1 MNKWQNYVF
10 LIALMGTSV
19 SCDYIGR
26 VERRASEL
34 NALEDKSAALAMK
47 NQELKN
53 EIDRLKFQVSKM
65 ETEHQFLQVQLE
77 ESNDSK
83 VSRSIASV
91 AKFVPKNEDHV
102 KYDIYQWTPD
112 QIKAIAKSEFKKEN
126 YVKAAQ
132 FYKAFSLHYPNHAE
146 FDDEFLFNAG
156 VAAYESGR
164 YHKWTLDHLNELVSQ
179 YPTSKYYRG
188 AKLWMA
194 LTHLQ
199 MGKRDQF
206 FETVEEFR
214 KKYRNTPEWDIL
226 SAHYEKIVQDFK
238 N

>member
-1 MNKWQNYVF
+1 MKKWQNYFF
-10 LIALMGTSV
+10 LITLMGSTV

-26 VERRASEL
+26 VEQRAAEL
-34 NALEDKSAALAMK
+34 NRLEDKAAALSMK
-47 NQELKN
+47 NQELNN
-53 EIDRLKFQVSKM
+53 EIDRLRFQVSKM

-77 ESNDSK
+77 EKKGSK
-83 VSRSIASV
+83 ASRSIASV
-91 AKFVPKNEDHV
+91 AKFVPQKEDHV
-102 KYDIYQWTPD
+102 KFDIYQWTPD
-112 QIKAIAKSEFKKEN
+112 QIKAIAHSEFKKGN

-132 FYKAFSLHYPNHAE
+132 FYKAFSLHYPNHHE
-146 FDDEFLFNAG
+146 FDDQFLFNAG
-156 VAAYESGR
+156 VAAYESER
-164 YHKWTLDHLNELVSQ
+164 YQEWTLEHLNKLVEQ

-188 AKLWMA
+188 AKLWIA

-199 MGKRDQF
+199 MGERDQF

-238 N
+238 D